1 MNKGWYMMLK
11 KYVLACLLACCIVNI
26 SAQSDWVEWEE
37 NTLEVEDLTYWQEKY
52 EELSELAEHPFN
64 INTIT
69 KEQLEQL
76 PFLSD
81 KLIENILYY
90 LYKYG
95 PMVSKNELLGI
106 EGMDWQTRHFLKDFI
121 YIGPADNK
129 KDKFSINR
137 ILKYNKQELITRLD
151 IPLNVKAGY
160 AEYSPEILKEKP
172 NKKYQG
178 NALYHNLRYRFQYR
192 NQVFAGLTAEKDAG
206 EPFFTK
212 YNRKGYDSYTGYLF
226 LQNLGRLKTLA
237 LGHYRASFGYGLV
250 MNMGFSMGK
259 SMTLSSMNRKGK
271 GFIKHTSVDEGSY
284 LQGVGATYT
293 LGKRWDLSACY
304 SFREMDGN
312 VEDQFIKSLKTDGY
326 HRLTKDLEKKNS
338 FNNHLIGCNLSYN
351 GKYVEYG
358 LTAVYNHFN
367 KMLNPDY
374 RDYNRYYP
382 RGKNFYNAGVHYKVY
397 MKRFIFSGETAIDKQ
412 GAVST
417 LNMLTYSPDVN
428 TTFTFINRYYDKRYQ
443 SLYASSFSENS
454 RLQNEAGIY
463 IGLESSLFSPLKIL
477 CYGDF
482 FYFPWKRYQ
491 VDRRRTTGVE
501 GVCQLGYSHNNSLS
515 MLVKYSYKHYAKNY
529 TSSNEQK
536 YVLPYIRQ
544 RLHYQLSYVPIENT
558 LLKTTV
564 EYIRAGFWKQRMGQ
578 GVLVGETL
586 KGELPAFPIQA
597 SLAGAWFYTDNYDSR
612 VYFYEPS
619 VLYAFSMFSFYG
631 KGTRLAVNLKYTY
644 HRWLTIQAKWGWT
657 HYMDRNRISS
667 GTEEIMGSNKADL
680 QFQVRVKW

>member
-1 MNKGWYMMLK
+1 M
-11 KYVLACLLACCIVNI
+11 
-26 SAQSDWVEWEE
+26 
-37 NTLEVEDLTYWQEKY
+37 
-52 EELSELAEHPFN
+52 
-64 INTIT
+64 
-69 KEQLEQL
+69 
-76 PFLSD
+76 
-81 KLIENILYY
+81 
-90 LYKYG
+90 
-95 PMVSKNELLGI
+95 
-106 EGMDWQTRHFLKDFI
+106 
-121 YIGPADNK
+121 
-129 KDKFSINR
+129 R
-137 ILKYNKQELITRLD
+137 IL
-151 IPLNVKAGY
+151 G
-160 AEYSPEILKEKP
+160 
-172 NKKYQG
+172 
-178 NALYHNLRYRFQYR
+178 
-192 NQVFAGLTAEKDAG
+192 
-206 EPFFTK
+206 K

-597 SLAGAWFYTDNYDSR
+597 SLAAAWFYTDNYDSR